1 MKKVI
6 KKQAAAGRPTKKKI
20 TKPAL
25 KRASEIAGG
34 VTNLALKIGVDQSC
48 VSSWLYT
55 HEKIPAHHVH
65 KIVIATDGEI
75 RPEELRPDVFVEMPG
90 PKGQ

>member
-6 KKQAAAGRPTKKKI
+6 KKLSAGRPTKKKI

-25 KRASEIAGG
+25 ARAAEIVGG
-34 VTNLALKIGVDQSC
+34 VTSLALEIGIDQSC

-65 KIVIATDGEI
+65 KIVIATGGVI

-90 PKGQ
+90 PKK